1 MVIKIDKKAC
11 IGCGAC
17 SAACDKVF
25 ELKEEK
31 GEMKAFVKAQKSL
44 PCVQE
49 AIDSCPVN
57 AISK

>member
-1 MVIKIDKKAC
+1 MIKIDKEKC

-17 SAACDKVF
+17 ESVCEDVFKV
-25 ELKEEK
+25 ED
-31 GEMKAFVKAQKSL
+31 GKAVVKKQLNK

-57 AISK
+57 AIENGK